1 VTRLEPTPA
10 AIVMPLLRQV
20 DTYLVPALRSAID
33 QTEPT
38 DVIVVISPRTPPS
51 NLAIL
56 ERFTLESPRL
66 RIVMRPEGAGFP
78 GAINAGIRQVTS
90 PRFGLLL
97 SDDWLD
103 PDAIEVTLPWD
114 ADIVSAGMNVYD
126 ADGTTFLPQVSGTAT
141 AERYAS
147 LTTIH
152 KRAEYLRHF
161 FLFRTDKVRSVG
173 GLDETLGDTPGIDDY
188 DFIWTLLEHGAT
200 VALPGRSVYNC
211 RDHPGERMT
220 LRDPVAKGAT
230 LLRILDKHGLVGPE
244 RDDIYRQHM
253 QWYGRTLQAT
263 RQALDEERAR
273 ARSEEAVTYPAPE
286 RESSA
291 S

>member
-1 VTRLEPTPA
+1 
-10 AIVMPLLRQV
+10 MPLLRQV
-20 DTYLVPALRSAID
+20 DAYLAPALRSAIE
-33 QTEPT
+33 QTVPS
-38 DVIVVISPRTPPS
+38 DVIVVISSRTPAS

-56 ERFTLESPRL
+56 ERFVRESARL
-66 RIVMRPEGAGFP
+66 RVVMRPEGAGFP
-78 GAINAGIRQVTS
+78 GAINAGIREVTA

-103 PDAIEVTLPWD
+103 PDAIEVTLPWE

-126 ADGTTFLPQVSGTAT
+126 ADGTTFLPRVSGTAS

-152 KRAEYLRHF
+152 ARAEYLRHF
-161 FLFRTDKVRSVG
+161 FLFRTAAVRAVG

-220 LRDPVAKGAT
+220 LRDPVAKGET
-230 LLRILDKHGLVGPE
+230 LLRILDKHGVAGPE
-244 RDDIYRQHM
+244 RDDIYRRHVR
-253 QWYGRTLQAT
+253 WYGRTLQAT
-263 RQALDEERAR
+263 QQALDEEA
-273 ARSEEAVTYPAPE
+273 AE
-286 RESSA
+286 RQGEKR
-291 S
+291 

>member
-1 VTRLEPTPA
+1 MAAPA

-20 DTYLVPALRSAID
+20 DTYLERAVRSALR
-33 QTEPT
+33 QTVPS
-38 DVIVVISPRTPPS
+38 DVIVVISPRTPAS

-56 ERFTLESPRL
+56 DGFAVESPLL
-66 RIVMRPEGAGFP
+66 RIVMRPPGAGFP
-78 GAINAGIRQVTS
+78 GAINAGIRHVAA
-90 PRFGLLL
+90 PRVGLLL

-103 PDAIEVTLPWD
+103 PDAIEVTLAYD

-126 ADGTTFLPQVSGTAT
+126 ADGSTFLPRVSGIAT

-147 LTTIH
+147 LTAIH
-152 KRAEYLRHF
+152 ARAEYLRHF
-161 FLFRTDKVRSVG
+161 FLFRTATVRAVG

-220 LRDPVAKGAT
+220 LRDPAAKGAT

-244 RDDIYRQHM
+244 RDEIYRRHVR
-253 QWYGRTLQAT
+253 WYGRTLQAT
-263 RQALDEERAR
+263 RQALDEEAAR
-273 ARSEEAVTYPAPE
+273 ARSEGGA
-286 RESSA
+286 
-291 S
+291 

>member
-1 VTRLEPTPA
+1 MPAPA

-20 DTYLVPALRSAID
+20 DPYLARALRSAIE
-33 QTEPT
+33 QTVPT
-38 DVIVVISPRTPPS
+38 DVIVVISPRTPAS

-56 ERFTLESPRL
+56 ERSARESPRL
-66 RIVMRPEGAGFP
+66 QIVMRPEGAGFP
-78 GAINAGIRQVTS
+78 GAINAGIRRVTS

-114 ADIVSAGMNVYD
+114 ADVVSAGMKVYD
-126 ADGTTFLPQVSGTAT
+126 TDGTTFLPQVSGTAS

-147 LTTIH
+147 LTTMH
-152 KRAEYLRHF
+152 ARAEYLRHF
-161 FLFRTDKVRSVG
+161 FLFRTTTVRAVG

-188 DFIWTLLEHGAT
+188 DFIWTLLEHDAT

-220 LRDPVAKGAT
+220 LRDPIAKGAT

-244 RDDIYRQHM
+244 RDDIYRRHVR
-253 QWYGRTLQAT
+253 WYGRTLQAT
-263 RQALDEERAR
+263 QQALDEEKAR
-273 ARSEEAVTYPAPE
+273 ARSGEAPTYPPAPE

>member
-1 VTRLEPTPA
+1 MPTPA
-10 AIVMPLLRQV
+10 TIVMPLLRQV
-20 DTYLVPALRSAID
+20 DAYLARAVRSAIE
-33 QTEPT
+33 QTVPS
-38 DVIVVISPRTPPS
+38 DVIVVISPRTPAS

-56 ERFTLESPRL
+56 ERFALESPRV

-126 ADGTTFLPQVSGTAT
+126 ADGTTFLPRVSGTVSA
-141 AERYAS
+141 ARYAS

-152 KRAEYLRHF
+152 ARAQYLRHF
-161 FLFRTDKVRSVG
+161 FLFRTETARSVG

-188 DFIWTLLEHGAT
+188 DFIWTLLEHDAT

-220 LRDPVAKGAT
+220 LRDPVAKAAT
-230 LLRILDKHGLVGPE
+230 LLRILDKHGLVGAE
-244 RDDIYRQHM
+244 RDEIYRRHIR
-253 QWYGRTLQAT
+253 WYGRTLQAT
-263 RQALDEERAR
+263 QQALDDEAAR
-273 ARSEEAVTYPAPE
+273 AGRGDAETYPPAPE